1 MLPKKKGILIQF
13 WLQDGSGKPFLS
25 TRRPWIRPRPPTR
38 ARGRG
43 SNCGTGRSCCPIQPG
58 SAAICFLFSFF
69 SARETENRC
78 MYGGKML
85 LARKDHGLARTQEP
99 CHFTVLDSV
108 YPCVGLGMSR
118 VGACTLNEN
127 WNEQRACSGPEVSIK
142 DRVWI
147 QELELF
153 SLELF
158 NPNKQLFNKI
168 AFDLI
173 CLDQRAI
180 WNYLY
185 LTNHLGPTNP
195 SGCRILPALLH
206 CSLPR
211 DTWHCIPVLLHC
223 SVWHLTT

>member
-78 MYGGKML
+78 MYGKKML
-85 LARKDHGLARTQEP
+85 LARKDHGLARAQEP

-108 YPCVGLGMSR
+108 
-118 VGACTLNEN
+118 CTHALDTWHVSCWRTYTERKLK
-127 WNEQRACSGPEVSIK
+127 RATTCSGPES
-142 DRVWI
+142 
-147 QELELF
+147 
-153 SLELF
+153 
-158 NPNKQLFNKI
+158 
-168 AFDLI
+168 
-173 CLDQRAI
+173 LDQSPYR
-180 WNYLY
+180 
-185 LTNHLGPTNP
+185 
-195 SGCRILPALLH
+195 CRGRGTEACL
-206 CSLPR
+206 
-211 DTWHCIPVLLHC
+211 
-223 SVWHLTT
+223 